1 MLSAGDDPYAK
12 AQPRA
17 AKSSRQKPEIAFCSG
32 VSWSVVM
39 VSTDGRE
46 TSGAPPRRSISAK
59 ARQSAAVETSPAP
72 PDGNA
77 GGALHCPLG
86 SS

>member
-1 MLSAGDDPYAK
+1 
-12 AQPRA
+12 
-17 AKSSRQKPEIAFCSG
+17 